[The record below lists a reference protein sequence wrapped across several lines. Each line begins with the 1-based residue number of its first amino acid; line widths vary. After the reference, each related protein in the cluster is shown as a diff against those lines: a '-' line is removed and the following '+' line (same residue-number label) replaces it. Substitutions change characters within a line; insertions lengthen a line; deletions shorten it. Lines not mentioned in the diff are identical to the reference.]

1 MTNFSFKNFFLHI
14 VSDSKKRK
22 EKNVMKIRIA
32 KEDLVKALKKV
43 IGGIGVGGKDLD
55 YLKITADS
63 TGVEFM
69 TTGRLLGIKTKVSER
84 LEVKEPGECC
94 TKCRRALEIASLMP
108 EGEITIRQ
116 KDSAL
121 FMEAERCRLK
131 GEVGDLEK
139 VLPFQALEGEEKRL
153 SLNAYTFKQ
162 MITDVLF
169 ACYRGEENPQM
180 SSVYFEIADSTVQVT
195 ALDGHQIAIRKEEVK
210 PTGIHA
216 NCMIRGAIL
225 SAILPLI
232 PSDIEKEVTFVIGEN
247 RFLLE
252 TETDKVSGALTGG
265 RFYEYKRLFPDKS
278 PVVKIRVDK
287 AILMD
292 TIGRCAYALMPAMSG
307 NVPQPTIFDIDRT
320 INVHMDGKVTVDEEL
335 AADVEGKPL
344 RIGLSP
350 AIMKGILK
358 AYPEDEIEMHFYGKK
373 NVVVYTGDTAK
384 FVQLPVNIR
393 D

>member
-94 TKCRRALEIASLMP
+94 TNCRRALEIASLMP

-121 FMEAERCRLK
+121 FMEAERCHLK

-180 SSVYFEIADSTVQVT
+180 SSVYFEIADSTVQVS
-195 ALDGHQIAIRKEEVK
+195 R
-210 PTGIHA
+210 
-216 NCMIRGAIL
+216 M
-225 SAILPLI
+225 
-232 PSDIEKEVTFVIGEN
+232 
-247 RFLLE
+247 
-252 TETDKVSGALTGG
+252 
-265 RFYEYKRLFPDKS
+265 Y
-278 PVVKIRVDK
+278 
-287 AILMD
+287 
-292 TIGRCAYALMPAMSG
+292 
-307 NVPQPTIFDIDRT
+307 
-320 INVHMDGKVTVDEEL
+320 
-335 AADVEGKPL
+335 L
-344 RIGLSP
+344 R
-350 AIMKGILK
+350 
-358 AYPEDEIEMHFYGKK
+358 
-373 NVVVYTGDTAK
+373 
-384 FVQLPVNIR
+384 
-393 D
+393 

>member
-1 MTNFSFKNFFLHI
+1 
-14 VSDSKKRK
+14 
-22 EKNVMKIRIA
+22 MKIRIA

-94 TKCRRALEIASLMP
+94 TNCRRALEIASLMP

-121 FMEAERCRLK
+121 FMEAERCHLK

-169 ACYRGEENPQM
+169 ACYRGKENPQM

-252 TETDKVSGALTGG
+252 TETDKTESLQRFIQKVKQITELKALTPELIHEFVD
-265 RFYEYKRLFPDKS
+265 RI
-278 PVVKIRVDK
+278 VV
-287 AILMD
+287 
-292 TIGRCAYALMPAMSG
+292 YAPRYL
-307 NVPQPTIFDIDRT
+307 
-320 INVHMDGKVTVDEEL
+320 DGKRVQLLDIYYSGV
-335 AADVEGKPL
+335 
-344 RIGLSP
+344 
-350 AIMKGILK
+350 GILHELI
-358 AYPEDEIEMHFYGKK
+358 PEEMEEAFQQHLAERNKEK
-373 NVVVYTGDTAK
+373 TA
-384 FVQLPVNIR
+384 
-393 D
+393 

>member
-1 MTNFSFKNFFLHI
+1 
-14 VSDSKKRK
+14 
-22 EKNVMKIRIA
+22 MKIRIA

-94 TKCRRALEIASLMP
+94 TNCRRALEIASLMP

-169 ACYRGEENPQM
+169 TCYRGKRTRRCLL
-180 SSVYFEIADSTVQVT
+180 F
-195 ALDGHQIAIRKEEVK
+195 
-210 PTGIHA
+210 
-216 NCMIRGAIL
+216 IL
-225 SAILPLI
+225 
-232 PSDIEKEVTFVIGEN
+232 
-247 RFLLE
+247 R
-252 TETDKVSGALTGG
+252 
-265 RFYEYKRLFPDKS
+265 
-278 PVVKIRVDK
+278 
-287 AILMD
+287 
-292 TIGRCAYALMPAMSG
+292 
-307 NVPQPTIFDIDRT
+307 
-320 INVHMDGKVTVDEEL
+320 
-335 AADVEGKPL
+335 
-344 RIGLSP
+344 
-350 AIMKGILK
+350 
-358 AYPEDEIEMHFYGKK
+358 
-373 NVVVYTGDTAK
+373 
-384 FVQLPVNIR
+384 
-393 D
+393 

>member
-1 MTNFSFKNFFLHI
+1 
-14 VSDSKKRK
+14 
-22 EKNVMKIRIA
+22 MKIRIA

-94 TKCRRALEIASLMP
+94 TNCRRALEIASLMP

-121 FMEAERCRLK
+121 FMEAERCHLK

-153 SLNAYTFKQ
+153 SLNSYTFKQ

-252 TETDKVSGALTGG
+252 TE
-265 RFYEYKRLFPDKS
+265 
-278 PVVKIRVDK
+278 
-287 AILMD
+287 
-292 TIGRCAYALMPAMSG
+292 
-307 NVPQPTIFDIDRT
+307 
-320 INVHMDGKVTVDEEL
+320 
-335 AADVEGKPL
+335 
-344 RIGLSP
+344 
-350 AIMKGILK
+350 
-358 AYPEDEIEMHFYGKK
+358 
-373 NVVVYTGDTAK
+373 
-384 FVQLPVNIR
+384 
-393 D
+393 

>member
-1 MTNFSFKNFFLHI
+1 
-14 VSDSKKRK
+14 
-22 EKNVMKIRIA
+22 
-32 KEDLVKALKKV
+32 
-43 IGGIGVGGKDLD
+43 
-55 YLKITADS
+55 
-63 TGVEFM
+63 
-69 TTGRLLGIKTKVSER
+69 
-84 LEVKEPGECC
+84 
-94 TKCRRALEIASLMP
+94 
-108 EGEITIRQ
+108 
-116 KDSAL
+116 
-121 FMEAERCRLK
+121 MEAESCHLK

-265 RFYEYKRLFPDKS
+265 RFYEYERLFPDKS